1 MVFSLRVLISNM
13 CFVVFLALKNTPLA
27 YLTSYSYERLNALHQ
42 IVGCTTFLLMILHS
56 VTYTIFFYKRD
67 AMHVLQERE
76 QIAGIIAGFGFLSL
90 FLTAMVLRRYSYETF
105 YCMHIGSFLVSII
118 CIGFHRHDFKEKAP
132 IVTCITASMWATD
145 RLIRLTR
152 FLINTT
158 NNEATVYPLP
168 NGGTR
173 IIMSKKPMRA
183 APGKHCF
190 VWIPKIRLLEMHPF
204 SIISTQPMEFVVK
217 EYNGFTRDLHAYATA
232 NPGAK
237 LRASLEGPYGTFPD
251 PMEYDKIILVAG
263 GSGASYTFGLAV
275 NLLEKMDAKS
285 TKNIVFIWTAKTH
298 GTFPHKPPS
307 PET

>member
-1 MVFSLRVLISNM
+1 MLKMVFSLRVLISNM

-56 VTYTIFFYKRD
+56 VTYTIFFYKRA

-76 QIAGIIAGFGFLSL
+76 QIAGIIAGF
-90 FLTAMVLRRYSYETF
+90 
-105 YCMHIGSFLVSII
+105 
-118 CIGFHRHDFKEKAP
+118 GFHRHDFKEKAP

-204 SIISTQPMEFVVK
+204 SIISTQPMEFVV
-217 EYNGFTRDLHAYATA
+217 YDSTGFTRDLHAYATA
-232 NPGAK
+232 IPGAK

-251 PMEYDKIILVAG
+251 PMEYDKIILEAG